1 MEEVII
7 FMIFIICFLGVW
19 VTRLSR
25 KITQLE
31 YEICTAQLHFEKEYR
46 EVLIIMQNSAEA
58 NRIGYTELTKL
69 VSKQVTDDMENMG
82 NLESKFNNLEK
93 YVFES
98 VRIITNEIEKNRK
111 KTEEQK

>member
-1 MEEVII
+1 MEEVIV

-31 YEICTAQLHFEKEYR
+31 YEIAAAQMRFEKEYR

-82 NLESKFNNLEK
+82 NLERKFNNLEK

-98 VRIITNEIEKNRK
+98 VRIITNEIEKMEK
-111 KTEEQK
+111 K

>member
-7 FMIFIICFLGVW
+7 FMIFIVCFLGVW
-19 VTRLSR
+19 VTKLSR
-25 KITQLE
+25 KVTQLE
-31 YEICTAQLHFEKEYR
+31 YEITAAQMRFEKEYR

-69 VSKQVTDDMENMG
+69 VSKQVTDDIENIG

-98 VRIITNEIEKNRK
+98 VRTITNEIVKIEGEQGEKK
-111 KTEEQK
+111 